1 MKTSKERMELL
12 LSHLQLNGNE
22 LAASL
27 GYKRS
32 DRVYHVLRERN
43 GISESLAR
51 DICELYHDVNYQWL
65 LTGEG
70 SMLIEDSI
78 VPESTTVD
86 QDDDEKAE
94 LIKIIE
100 ELRKE
105 NSRLVETNER
115 LSRVVD
121 RLLDEKESGRA
132 AI

>member
-1 MKTSKERMELL
+1 
-12 LSHLQLNGNE
+12 
-22 LAASL
+22 
-27 GYKRS
+27 
-32 DRVYHVLRERN
+32 
-43 GISESLAR
+43 
-51 DICELYHDVNYQWL
+51 
-65 LTGEG
+65 
-70 SMLIEDSI
+70 MLIEDSI

-86 QDDDEKAE
+86 QDDDDRQE

-121 RLLDEKESGRA
+121 RLLDEKEGKA

>member
-1 MKTSKERMELL
+1 MTTINERILFIIKHFCDGNKAEFARVMGEMPQTINGWLKRNIGSNVLNKIIEKFPEVSKT
-12 LSHLQLNGNE
+12 
-22 LAASL
+22 
-27 GYKRS
+27 
-32 DRVYHVLRERN
+32 
-43 GISESLAR
+43 
-51 DICELYHDVNYQWL
+51 WL
-65 LTGEG
+65 ITGEG

-86 QDDDEKAE
+86 KDDDEKAE

-121 RLLDEKESGRA
+121 RLLEEKLT
-132 AI
+132 

>member
-1 MKTSKERMELL
+1 MATSRERMEAI
-12 LSHLQLNGNE
+12 LSFLKINASE
-22 LAASL
+22 LAKSL
-27 GYKRS
+27 GYSRTQTI
-32 DRVYHVLRERN
+32 YFVLKERN
-43 GISESLAR
+43 GISERMAR
-51 DICELYHDVNYQWL
+51 DINEVYPNISYKWL

-86 QDDDEKAE
+86 KDNDEKAE

>member
-1 MKTSKERMELL
+1 MELL

-86 QDDDEKAE
+86 QDDDDRQE

>member
-86 QDDDEKAE
+86 KDDDEKAE

-121 RLLDEKESGRA
+121 RLLDEKEERA

>member
-1 MKTSKERMELL
+1 MTTINERILLIIKDFCDGSKAEFARNM
-12 LSHLQLNGNE
+12 NE
-22 LAASL
+22 LPQTINGWL
-27 GYKRS
+27 KRE
-32 DRVYHVLRERN
+32 VGFNVLN
-43 GISESLAR
+43 KISEKFP
-51 DICELYHDVNYQWL
+51 DISKSWL

-100 ELRKE
+100 ELRRE

-121 RLLDEKESGRA
+121 RLLDEKEGKA

>member
-86 QDDDEKAE
+86 QDDDDRQE

>member
-1 MKTSKERMELL
+1 MKDKERMELL
-12 LSHLQLNGNE
+12 LSHLRINGNE
-22 LAASL
+22 LSASL

-32 DRVYHVLRERN
+32 DRIYHVLRERN
-43 GISESLAR
+43 GISSLLAK
-51 DICELYHDVNYQWL
+51 DICDTYPTISYRWL
-65 LTGEG
+65 LAGEG
-70 SMLIEDSI
+70 SMFIEDSI

-86 QDDDEKAE
+86 QDDNEKAE

-100 ELRKE
+100 ELRRE

-121 RLLDEKESGRA
+121 RLLDEKEGKA

>member
-86 QDDDEKAE
+86 KDDDEKAE

-121 RLLDEKESGRA
+121 RLLDEKETGRA

>member
-1 MKTSKERMELL
+1 MTTKNERILFIIKHFCDGNKAEFARVMGEKPQTIKSGVTRNAGDNVTKKILSKFQE
-12 LSHLQLNGNE
+12 
-22 LAASL
+22 
-27 GYKRS
+27 
-32 DRVYHVLRERN
+32 
-43 GISESLAR
+43 
-51 DICELYHDVNYQWL
+51 VNPVWL

-78 VPESTTVD
+78 VPESNTVD
-86 QDDDEKAE
+86 KDDDEKAE

>member
-1 MKTSKERMELL
+1 MTTKNERILFIIKHFCDGNKAEFARVMGEKPQTINSWVTRNAGDNVTKKILSKFQE
-12 LSHLQLNGNE
+12 
-22 LAASL
+22 
-27 GYKRS
+27 
-32 DRVYHVLRERN
+32 
-43 GISESLAR
+43 
-51 DICELYHDVNYQWL
+51 VNPVWL

>member
-1 MKTSKERMELL
+1 MLGIKVINAILEKEELKAATFAKSIGITPTQVYDL
-12 LSHLQLNGNE
+12 LSGKTKKISIDLSNKIL
-22 LAASL
+22 
-27 GYKRS
+27 
-32 DRVYHVLRERN
+32 DVYPQY
-43 GISESLAR
+43 SKS
-51 DICELYHDVNYQWL
+51 WL

-86 QDDDEKAE
+86 QDDDDRQE

>member
-1 MKTSKERMELL
+1 MELL

>member
-86 QDDDEKAE
+86 QDDDDRQE

-105 NSRLVETNER
+105 NSRLIETNER

-121 RLLDEKESGRA
+121 RLLDEK
-132 AI
+132 